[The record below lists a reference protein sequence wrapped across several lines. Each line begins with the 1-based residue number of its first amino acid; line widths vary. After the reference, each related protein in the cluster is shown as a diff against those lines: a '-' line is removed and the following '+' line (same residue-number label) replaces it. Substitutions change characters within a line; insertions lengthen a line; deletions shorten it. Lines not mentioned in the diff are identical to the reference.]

1 MLVIEMELG
10 GFVAK
15 LGTVYPSGRST
26 GLSLRVIFYLLR
38 LREFTCIACCS

>member
-15 LGTVYPSGRST
+15 LGTVYPSGST
-26 GLSLRVIFYLLR
+26 GLSSRVIFYLLR
-38 LREFTCIACCS
+38 LREVTCIVCCS